1 MAGDVILVRE
11 EWPHAPELEDALAAV
26 QHGQLVNVHERL
38 AGLLVVEAVG
48 GLPPPAL
55 TGVVE
60 VDGLPA
66 QSRVQVL
73 EGGGLRAAQEKGGVA
88 VSDDGVGIVLVDG
101 LELALGLQDQAGGD
115 LPAANRGNELFK
127 VWDLPDVGELV
138 QEAPHMDGQ
147 PSAVLVICLFTQ
159 EVEELGVDEGN

>member
-1 MAGDVILVRE
+1 MGN
-11 EWPHAPELEDALAAV
+11 LAAPIF
-26 QHGQLVNVHERL
+26 
-38 AGLLVVEAVG
+38 GLIEA
-48 GLPPPAL
+48 
-55 TGVVE
+55 

-66 QSRVQVL
+66 QRGVQVL

-115 LPAANRGNELFK
+115 LPTANRGNELLK
-127 VWDLPDVGELV
+127 VWNLPDVGELV

-159 EVEELGVDEGN
+159 EVEELGVNEGN